1 MVMRSARAAR
11 QRLGRGSPAA
21 SSATVRG
28 VVDNPLEPQ
37 LERVVP
43 ATFEGWALDGVVPA
57 AAVDVVVGNNGPI
70 HASTGLSRP
79 DVPVHL
85 DDAAISE
92 WSGWRVAVDLSHWPD
107 VTAPIRVVARDSV
120 GASAVLLDRVF
131 TIRDDGF
138 AGRVESP
145 SDGVEIGDGV
155 LVVNGWAVLDG
166 GPPARVDVSIDGV
179 PLGKA
184 RLRIPGHVLPE
195 GTPRAVG
202 DFAGFEYR
210 GSPAHSG
217 TEPAEIDISVTG
229 IDGTVVALPTRHVT
243 FAPDRVSVVDSARA
257 TALRSRVLSLERRA
271 DADATPGQR
280 SNPRLLVFTPGL
292 GPSDSEV
299 FLQAVISDL
308 IADLDSCVVVS
319 PTDGDLRT
327 MLEGLGAEVLVS
339 GRAAACDVESY
350 EGRIREVM
358 PFITAADAD
367 VVLLNTLDVGA
378 EADAAMR
385 AGLPTIWALHQDF
398 RVADWLPHVDTSS
411 SHPYITDRLKL
422 ALAGSTRLVFESSEC
437 SASFSGF
444 ADANRRILAA
454 RAVDVEAI
462 RGRAHAVHRDDARRR
477 LGIPDDAIVLL
488 SVGSFEEG
496 QSQASVAE
504 AFLHVA
510 STHERA
516 VLLLAGNQAS
526 VYSDC
531 LDRMVWA
538 SGRSDRLLMVPLAD
552 RWELYALADV
562 LVSAS
567 DTSVARHTVLE
578 AMAFSLPVLATS
590 VDGVNEVVS
599 DGVSGWLCAARD
611 VRALVEALDRVL
623 SLEPRARSAMG
634 QAAHYAVRRDHS
646 ALQIGHAYRQ
656 LIAELR
662 SEGAGPLAVEAEG
675 AGEETR
681 RLDQALAA
689 LAAVAGTRLSADA
702 SLPRTSPA
710 RDAVLA
716 DFNHDAPF
724 VRDGIASFITE
735 AAERV
740 RPGARVVDI
749 GAGDAPYRHLFQHV
763 DYVTV
768 DWEQSPHDGARRS
781 DIIASAD
788 SIPLPDASV
797 DVVVMT
803 EVLEHISNPL
813 ATLREMARILRVGG
827 QILLTTPFVWI
838 LHEMP
843 HDYYRYTPSA
853 LRNLL
858 EDAGF
863 DQVEVTP
870 RGDDYFSTLAQLM
883 QLTPQWITALAVDDG
898 LDDRRH
904 LVGKTMADVSPLFA
918 ALAPL
923 DRQHLLPLGFN
934 ASARRAG

>member
-1 MVMRSARAAR
+1 MVMRSARAAGR
-11 QRLGRGSPAA
+11 RLRRGSPAA
-21 SSATVRG
+21 PPATVYG
-28 VVDNPLEPQ
+28 VVDSPLEQ
-37 LERVVP
+37 ELWRAVP
-43 ATFEGWALDGVVPA
+43 VTFEGWALDGVAPA
-57 AAVDVVVGNNGPI
+57 TSVDVVVGNTATIQTNI
-70 HASTGLSRP
+70 GLSRP
-79 DVPVHL
+79 DVPVHM

-92 WSGWRVAVDLSHWPD
+92 WSGWQVVVDLRDWPHD
-107 VTAPIRVVARDSV
+107 RAPIRVIARDSA

-138 AGRVESP
+138 AGRIESP
-145 SDGVEIGDGV
+145 ADGAVISDGV
-155 LVVNGWAVLDG
+155 LVVSGWAVLDG
-166 GPPARVDVSIDGV
+166 GPPARVDVSVEGV
-179 PLGKA
+179 PVGNA
-184 RLRIPGHVLPE
+184 RLRIPGHLLPA
-195 GTPRAVG
+195 GTPRGVG

-217 TEPAEIDISVTG
+217 SEPADINISVTG
-229 IDGTVVALPTRHVT
+229 IAGTVVVLPARHVT
-243 FAPDRVSVVDSARA
+243 FAPDCVSEADSARA
-257 TALRSRVLSLERRA
+257 TMLRSRALSVGRRA
-271 DADATPGQR
+271 AVAAAPGESPR
-280 SNPRLLVFTPGL
+280 PRLLVFTRGL
-292 GPSDSEV
+292 GPSDSEM
-299 FLQAVISDL
+299 FLQAVLGDL
-308 IADLDSCVVVS
+308 MTDLDSCVIVS
-319 PTDGDLRT
+319 PTDGVLRT
-327 MLEGLGAEVLVS
+327 ILEGLGAEVLVS
-339 GRAAACDVESY
+339 GRVQTRDVESY

-358 PFITAADAD
+358 PFITAANAD
-367 VVLLNTLDVGA
+367 VVLLNTLDVGV

-385 AGLPTIWALHQDF
+385 SGLPTIWALHQNF
-398 RVADWLPHVDTSS
+398 SMAGWLQHLDASS
-411 SHPYITDRLKL
+411 RDPYIADRLQL
-422 ALAGSTRLVFESSEC
+422 ALAASTRLVFESSEC
-437 SASFSGF
+437 SASFAGF
-444 ADANRRILAA
+444 ADANRRILAPRGA
-454 RAVDVEAI
+454 NVEAI
-462 RGRAHAVHRDDARRR
+462 RDHAHAVPRGDVRRR
-477 LGIPDDAIVLL
+477 LGIPDDAVVLL
-488 SVGSFEEG
+488 SVGSLDEG

-504 AFLHVA
+504 AFLRVA

-516 VLLLAGNQAS
+516 VLLLAGNQS
-526 VYSDC
+526 GVYFDC
-531 LDRMVWA
+531 LEHMVWA
-538 SGRSDRLLMVPLAD
+538 SGRSDRLLVVPPGE
-552 RWELYALADV
+552 RWDLYALADV

-567 DTSVARHTVLE
+567 DTSVARQLLLE
-578 AMAFSLPVLATS
+578 GMAFSLPVLATS
-590 VDGVNEVVS
+590 VHGVQEVVS
-599 DGVSGWLCAARD
+599 DGITGWLCAARD
-611 VRALVEALDRVL
+611 VRALAEAMDRVL
-623 SLEPRARSAMG
+623 SLQPGARSTMG
-634 QAAHYAVRRDHS
+634 QAGQDVVRRDHS
-646 ALQIGHAYRQ
+646 GSQIGPAYQR

-662 SEGAGPLAVEAEG
+662 SEGQDTTAAGDPDPG
-675 AGEETR
+675 AETR

-689 LAAVAGTRLSADA
+689 LATAAGTRLPAGGSQHQI
-702 SLPRTSPA
+702 SPA
-710 RDAVLA
+710 RDSVLA

-724 VRDGIASFITE
+724 VRDGIASFIAQ

-813 ATLREMARILRVGG
+813 ATLREMARILKVDG

-863 DQVEVTP
+863 DQVKVTP

-883 QLTPQWITALAVDDG
+883 QLTPQWITAMAVDDG

-934 ASARRAG
+934 ASARRIG

>member
-1 MVMRSARAAR
+1 MVMRSARAALR
-11 QRLGRGSPAA
+11 RLGRGSRAA
-21 SSATVRG
+21 PPATVHG
-28 VVDNPLEPQ
+28 AVDNPLERE
-37 LERVVP
+37 LWRVVP
-43 ATFEGWALDGVVPA
+43 VTFEGWALNGAAPA
-57 AAVDVVVGNNGPI
+57 AGVDVVVGNNAAI
-70 HASTGLSRP
+70 HANIGLSRP
-79 DVPVHL
+79 DVPVDL

-92 WSGWRVAVDLSHWPD
+92 WSGWRIAVDLSDWPHNA
-107 VTAPIRVVARDSV
+107 APIRVVARDSV
-120 GASAVLLDRVF
+120 GNSAVLLDRVF
-131 TIRDDGF
+131 TIREDGF
-138 AGRVESP
+138 AGRIEGP
-145 SDGVEIGDGV
+145 SDEVVTGDSV
-155 LVVNGWAVLDG
+155 LVVSGWAVLDG
-166 GPPARVDVSIDGV
+166 GPPARVDVSVDGV
-179 PLGKA
+179 PVGNA
-184 RLRIPGHVLPE
+184 RLRIPGHVLPA

-217 TEPAEIDISVTG
+217 SEPADIDISVTG
-229 IDGTVVALPTRHVT
+229 IAGTVVVLPTRLVT
-243 FAPDRVSVVDSARA
+243 FAPDCVSVVDSARA
-257 TALRSRVLSLERRA
+257 TALRSRVLSLERSA
-271 DADATPGQR
+271 GVAATPGQNPR
-280 SNPRLLVFTPGL
+280 PRLLVFTHGL
-292 GPSDSEV
+292 GPSDSEM
-299 FLQAVISDL
+299 FLQAVLGDL
-308 IADLDSCVVVS
+308 MTDLDSCVVVS
-319 PTDGDLRT
+319 PTDGGLRT
-327 MLEGLGAEVLVS
+327 ILEGLGAEVLVS

-358 PFITAADAD
+358 PFITAANAD
-367 VVLLNTLDVGA
+367 VVLLNTLDVRA

-385 AGLPTIWALHQDF
+385 AGLPTIWALHQNF
-398 RVADWLPHVDTSS
+398 RAADWLQHDGAGSC
-411 SHPYITDRLKL
+411 HPYITDRLKL
-422 ALAGSTRLVFESSEC
+422 VLAASTRLVFESSVC

-444 ADANRRILAA
+444 ADADRRTLTP
-454 RAVDVEAI
+454 RGVDIEAI
-462 RGRAHAVHRDDARRR
+462 QARAHAVHRGVARRR
-477 LGIPDDAIVLL
+477 LGIPDDAVVLL

-504 AFLHVA
+504 AFLRVA

-516 VLLLAGNQAS
+516 VLLLVGEQSN
-526 VYSDC
+526 VYSHC
-531 LDRMVWA
+531 LDHMVWA
-538 SGRSDRLLMVPLAD
+538 SGQSDRLLMLPLAD
-552 RWELYALADV
+552 RWDLYALADV

-590 VDGVNEVVS
+590 VDGVQEVVS

-611 VRALVEALDRVL
+611 LRALGEAIDLVL
-623 SLEPRARSAMG
+623 SLDPGDRSTMG
-634 QAAHYAVRRDHS
+634 QAAHNVVRRDHS
-646 ALQIGHAYRQ
+646 ASQIGPTYRR
-656 LIAELR
+656 LMTELR
-662 SEGAGPLAVEAEG
+662 SEDPGAVAEKDAGAGAEM
-675 AGEETR
+675 R

-689 LAAVAGTRLSADA
+689 LAAVAETRLSTDA
-702 SLPRTSPA
+702 FPPRTSPA
-710 RDAVLA
+710 RDSVLA

-724 VRDGIASFITE
+724 VRDGIASFIAQ
-735 AAERV
+735 AAERI

-768 DWEQSPHDGARRS
+768 DWEQSPHDGARLS

-797 DVVVMT
+797 DAVVMT
-803 EVLEHISNPL
+803 EVLEHVNNPL
-813 ATLREMARILRVGG
+813 ATLREMARILKVDG
-827 QILLTTPFVWI
+827 QIVLTTPFVWI

-883 QLTPQWITALAVDDG
+883 QLTPQWITAMAVDDG

-934 ASARRAG
+934 ASARRPG

>member
-11 QRLGRGSPAA
+11 QRLARGSPAA
-21 SSATVRG
+21 LPATVHG
-28 VVDNPLEPQ
+28 IVDNPLERG
-37 LERVVP
+37 LWRVVP
-43 ATFEGWALDGVVPA
+43 VTFEGWALDGVAPA
-57 AAVDVVVGNNGPI
+57 AAVDVVVGNNAPI
-70 HASTGLSRP
+70 HANTGLSRP
-79 DVPVHL
+79 DVPIHL

-107 VTAPIRVVARDSV
+107 VTVPIRVVARDSV

-138 AGRVESP
+138 AGRVERP
-145 SDGVEIGDGV
+145 ADGVVIGDGV
-155 LVVNGWAVLDG
+155 LVVSGWAVLDG
-166 GPPARVDVSIDGV
+166 GPPARVDVSVDGV

-184 RLRIPGHVLPE
+184 RLRIPGHVLPA

-217 TEPAEIDISVTG
+217 TEPADIDISVTG
-229 IDGTVVALPTRHVT
+229 LDGTVVVLPTCHVT
-243 FAPDRVSVVDSARA
+243 FAPDRVSVADSTRA

-271 DADATPGQR
+271 EADATPGQR
-280 SNPRLLVFTPGL
+280 SSPRLLVFTPGL

-299 FLQAVISDL
+299 FLQAVLGDL
-308 IADLDSCVVVS
+308 ITDLDSCVVVS
-319 PTDGDLRT
+319 PTDGRLRT
-327 MLEGLGAEVLVS
+327 ILEGMGAEVLVS
-339 GRAAACDVESY
+339 GRSAACDVESY

-398 RVADWLPHVDTSS
+398 RVADWLQHVDASS
-411 SHPYITDRLKL
+411 CHPYITDRLRL
-422 ALAGSTRLVFESSEC
+422 VITSSPRLVFESSAR
-437 SASFSGF
+437 SVSFSGF
-444 ADANRRILAA
+444 ADAGRRILAP
-454 RAVDVEAI
+454 RGVDIEAI
-462 RGRAHAVHRDDARRR
+462 QAHAHAVHRGHARRR
-477 LGIPDDAIVLL
+477 LGIPDEAVVLV
-488 SVGSFEEG
+488 SVGSYEEG

-504 AFLHVA
+504 AFLRVA
-510 STHERA
+510 STQERA
-516 VLLLAGNQAS
+516 VLLLAGEQS
-526 VYSDC
+526 HVFSHC
-531 LDRMVWA
+531 LEHMVWA

-552 RWELYALADV
+552 RWDLYALADV

-567 DTSVARHTVLE
+567 ETSFARHTVLE

-590 VDGVNEVVS
+590 VDGVEELVS
-599 DGVSGWLCAARD
+599 DGVSGWLCATRD
-611 VRALVEALDRVL
+611 VSALVEAMDRVL
-623 SLEPRARSAMG
+623 SLEPGARRTMG
-634 QAAHYAVRRDHS
+634 QAADDVVRRDHS
-646 ALQIGHAYRQ
+646 ASQIGRAYRRM
-656 LIAELR
+656 IAELR
-662 SEGAGPLAVEAEG
+662 SEGPGPVVVDDPTVG
-675 AGEETR
+675 AETR

-689 LAAVAGTRLSADA
+689 LAAVAETRLTADA
-702 SLPRTSPA
+702 SPHHTSPA

-735 AAERV
+735 AAGRV
-740 RPGARVVDI
+740 RSGARVVDI

-813 ATLREMARILRVGG
+813 ATLREMARILKVDG
-827 QILLTTPFVWI
+827 QVLLTTPFVWI

-883 QLTPQWITALAVDDG
+883 QLTPQWITAVAVDDG

>member
-1 MVMRSARAAR
+1 MVMRSARAAGR
-11 QRLGRGSPAA
+11 RLGRGSPAA
-21 SSATVRG
+21 PPATVYG
-28 VVDNPLEPQ
+28 VVDNPLEQQ
-37 LERVVP
+37 LWRVVP
-43 ATFEGWALDGVVPA
+43 VTFEGWALDGVAPA
-57 AAVDVVVGNNGPI
+57 MGVDVVVGDSAPI
-70 HASTGLSRP
+70 HGNVGLSRP

-85 DDAAISE
+85 DDRAISE
-92 WSGWRVAVDLSHWPD
+92 WSGWRVVVDLSDWPHD
-107 VTAPIRVVARDSV
+107 AAPIRVIARDSA

-138 AGRVESP
+138 AGRIDSP
-145 SDGVEIGDGV
+145 PDGVVSRDGV
-155 LVVNGWAVLDG
+155 LVVDGWAVLDG
-166 GPPARVDVSIDGV
+166 GPPARVDVSVDGV
-179 PLGKA
+179 PVGSA
-184 RLRIPGHVLPE
+184 RLRIPGQVLPA
-195 GTPRAVG
+195 GAPRAVG

-217 TEPAEIDISVTG
+217 SAPADIDISVTG
-229 IDGTVVALPTRHVT
+229 IAGTVVVLPRRHVT
-243 FAPDRVSVVDSARA
+243 FAPDCVSAADSARA
-257 TALRSRVLSLERRA
+257 AALRSRALSVGRRA
-271 DADATPGQR
+271 GVDATPDQ
-280 SNPRLLVFTPGL
+280 SPSPRLLVFTRGF
-292 GPSDSEV
+292 GPNDSEM
-299 FLQAVISDL
+299 FLQGVLGDL
-308 IADLDSCVVVS
+308 MPDLDSCLVVS
-319 PTDGDLRT
+319 PTDGGLRT
-327 MLEGLGAEVLVS
+327 ILEGLGAQVLVS
-339 GRAAACDVESY
+339 GRAQTCDVESY

-358 PFITAADAD
+358 PFITAANAD

-385 AGLPTIWALHQDF
+385 AGLPTIWALHRNF
-398 RVADWLPHVDTSS
+398 SLADWLQHVDASS
-411 SHPYITDRLKL
+411 HHPYITDRLKL
-422 ALAGSTRLVFESSEC
+422 ALAASARLVFESSEC

-444 ADANRRILAA
+444 ADANRRILAP
-454 RAVDVEAI
+454 RGVDVEAI
-462 RGRAHAVHRDDARRR
+462 QGPAHADHRADARRR
-477 LGIPDDAIVLL
+477 LGIPDDAVVLL

-504 AFLHVA
+504 AFLRVA

-516 VLLLAGNQAS
+516 VLLLAGNQSS

-531 LDRMVWA
+531 LDHMVWA
-538 SGRSDRLLMVPLAD
+538 SRRGDRLLMVPLAD
-552 RWELYALADV
+552 RWDLYPLADV

-578 AMAFSLPVLATS
+578 AMARSLPVLATS
-590 VDGVNEVVS
+590 VDGVQEVVS

-611 VRALVEALDRVL
+611 VRALAEAMDRVL
-623 SLEPRARSAMG
+623 SLEPGARSTMG
-634 QAAHYAVRRDHS
+634 QAAHDAVRRDHS
-646 ALQIGHAYRQ
+646 ASRIGLAYRR

-662 SEGAGPLAVEAEG
+662 SEGTSTAALQDSTVG
-675 AGEETR
+675 AETR

-689 LAAVAGTRLSADA
+689 LAAVAETRLSADP
-702 SLPRTSPA
+702 SPHRTSTA

-724 VRDGIASFITE
+724 VRDGIASFIAQ

-749 GAGDAPYRHLFQHV
+749 GAGEAPYRHLFQHV

-803 EVLEHISNPL
+803 EVLEHINNPA
-813 ATLREMARILRVGG
+813 ATLREMARILKVDG

-863 DQVEVTP
+863 DQVDVTP

-883 QLTPQWITALAVDDG
+883 QLTPQWITAMAVDDG

-904 LVGKTMADVSPLFA
+904 LVGKTMVDVSPLFA

-934 ASARRAG
+934 ASARRTG